1 MKDIFVL
8 GLTGPTGAGKS
19 TVAAFFEKK
28 GFAVINADETAKY
41 VRENSPEVKRALAD
55 AFGQDLITDGS
66 VDRKK
71 LAQRAFSSKESTEK
85 LNAILLPP
93 IADEIR
99 RRALSLK
106 KDGARAVILDAP
118 LLFEAGLEGLCD
130 LTVAVLA
137 EREVRLARI
146 IERDGLSKDSAESRM
161 AAQHDDSFYS
171 SRADRVIRNGGN
183 EQELLS
189 SLESIEKE
197 LGKAAL

>member
-1 MKDIFVL
+1 VKDIFVL

-137 EREVRLARI
+137 EREMRLARI

>member
-41 VRENSPEVKRALAD
+41 VRESSSSVKKALAD
-55 AFGQDLITDGS
+55 VFGQDLITDGS

-71 LAQRAFSSKESTEK
+71 LAERAFSSKEATEK

-99 RRALSLK
+99 RRALILK
-106 KDGARAVILDAP
+106 NDGAKAVILDAP

-130 LTVAVLA
+130 LTVAVLSD
-137 EREVRLARI
+137 RQVRLARI
-146 IERDGLSKDSAESRM
+146 MERDGLSEDSAEIRM
-161 AAQHDDSFYS
+161 AAQPDDDFYR
-171 SRADRVIRNGGN
+171 SRSDLVISNSDSK
-183 EQELLS
+183 QELLS

-197 LGKAAL
+197 LGKAVL

>member
-41 VRENSPEVKRALAD
+41 VRENSPSAKKALAD

-71 LAQRAFSSKESTEK
+71 LAERAFSSKEATEK

-99 RRALSLK
+99 CRALSLK
-106 KDGARAVILDAP
+106 KDGARAVILYAP
-118 LLFEAGLEGLCD
+118 RLFEAGLEGLCD

-137 EREVRLARI
+137 EREVRLTRI

-161 AAQHDDSFYS
+161 AAQHDDAFYS

-183 EQELLS
+183 EQELLY

-197 LGKAAL
+197 LGKAVL